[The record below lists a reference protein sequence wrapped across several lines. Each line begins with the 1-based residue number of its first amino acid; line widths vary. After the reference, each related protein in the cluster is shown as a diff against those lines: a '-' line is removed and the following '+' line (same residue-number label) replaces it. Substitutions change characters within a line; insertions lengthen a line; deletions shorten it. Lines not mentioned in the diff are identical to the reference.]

1 MRSQGAVSSA
11 KISWQLSGEG
21 SEETLWTNLYLMPVQ
36 LQYTLKW
43 SFMNIEFETSIRR
56 LSFFLFFFL
65 PSTGYQNCSDE
76 SLKVQL
82 KLNYVMIR
90 WEQYLINIFHKL
102 WWYCNRQL
110 WSSQAYTSEL
120 IQCCDCRFLTAQ
132 FSLLKKKWKNWVH
145 PRKLAHA
152 KFFEKKN
159 GIISHR

>member
-1 MRSQGAVSSA
+1 
-11 KISWQLSGEG
+11 
-21 SEETLWTNLYLMPVQ
+21 MPVQ

-43 SFMNIEFETSIRR
+43 SFMKIEFETSIRR
-56 LSFFLFFFL
+56 LSFFFL

-110 WSSQAYTSEL
+110 WSTQAYTSEL
-120 IQCCDCRFLTAQ
+120 IQCCDCRFVTAQ
-132 FSLLKKKWKNWVH
+132 FSLLKKMKKLGLSTKISPREIFWKKMVLS
-145 PRKLAHA
+145 RIGKLVIHQYIWH
-152 KFFEKKN
+152 FYTSFPFLWPP
-159 GIISHR
+159 

>member
-1 MRSQGAVSSA
+1 
-11 KISWQLSGEG
+11 
-21 SEETLWTNLYLMPVQ
+21 MPVQ

-56 LSFFLFFFL
+56 LSFCFFL

-82 KLNYVMIR
+82 KLNYVTIR

-120 IQCCDCRFLTAQ
+120 IQCCDCLSVTAQ
-132 FSLLKKKWKNWVH
+132 FSLLKKKMKKLGSSTKISPREIFWKKMVLS
-145 PRKLAHA
+145 PIGKLVIHL
-152 KFFEKKN
+152 FIWHFYT
-159 GIISHR
+159 SFSFLWPP